1 MPQCLQLQ
9 RSLPSQKGKE
19 RASKRD
25 KIKCTNTNCGKT
37 GYTKDQYY
45 AKGGGKEKETPDW
58 YQKITEK
65 KAASASANI
74 KYLDVTGR
82 PHCLSLHYRFI
93 DYSVLFC
100 TLFFIHVETIFR

>member
-45 AKGGGKEKETPDW
+45 AKGGGKEQKEE
-58 YQKITEK
+58 EK
-65 KAASASANI
+65 KKKHQI
-74 KYLDVTGR
+74 GTKK
-82 PHCLSLHYRFI
+82 
-93 DYSVLFC
+93 
-100 TLFFIHVETIFR
+100 